1 VAGVESGARGPMSL
15 DHDEAAMWVDPHG
28 TGSRCNWEMTIE
40 SNEAAEPMRAMA
52 GSDADAA

>member
-1 VAGVESGARGPMSL
+1 MSC

-28 TGSRCNWEMTIE
+28 TGSRCNWETTIE